1 MRRLGVMFLAV
12 FWLVS
17 ALAGPVGAATE
28 QSLYQSAAAARKTLD
43 GDAKN
48 QGLRHKWF
56 EVIEHYEAV
65 LKAYPTGKYTERTL
79 LALGELYLGLYKR
92 SRRPSDG
99 DEAIKYLRGLTK
111 TYPKGSLSPQ
121 AQLKLGE
128 IYLRYKGDNDRAY
141 MELLK
146 VELNFPGSKAEVA
159 EARKLMAEISGASGI
174 EKAEVQTA
182 EPSETGQTEEPKSDG
197 EQMAV
202 ISGLRH
208 WHNPKYSRV
217 AVDISREV
225 KFRDHLL
232 RQDAALNKPM
242 RLYLDLEPAKVAAK
256 VPEEYPIADGLLSR
270 ARVAQYNQDTVRLV
284 LDLQNIS
291 NYRIFSLNNPFRIVV
306 DVMGEEAVPAETA
319 VASSQTGTKADP
331 SAPGEVASSRPSEP
345 LTDLRDTA
353 AKRKKVPRGPAHD
366 PKSTASLARQ
376 LGLGVS
382 KVVID
387 PGHGGKDHGAT
398 GITGLREKDLT
409 LKIAKIVAAKIK
421 KTLGLEV
428 VLTRDK
434 DIFLPL
440 EERTAMANTEGA
452 DLFISIHANAHKDPK
467 VHGLETYFLNL
478 ATDEEAMR
486 VAARENATTKKNMSD
501 LQMILSDLMLNSK
514 IAESG
519 RLGSRVH
526 KSMVKKVKP
535 KYKNIRDLG
544 LKQAPFYVLIGA
556 NMPSILVELGFISN
570 STEETRLKSDRYVNY
585 LTDGI
590 VEAIRDYNAS
600 IKKGG

>member
-1 MRRLGVMFLAV
+1 MKPLARLIAALVMASCLA
-12 FWLVS
+12 
-17 ALAGPVGAATE
+17 ATMVGQVWAATE
-28 QSLYQSAAAARKTLD
+28 KSLYQSAEAARKEFE
-43 GDAKN
+43 GDAKV
-48 QGLRHKWF
+48 QELRHKWF
-56 EVIEHYEAV
+56 HVIEKYEAI
-65 LKAYPTGKYTERTL
+65 LKAYPRGKYTERAV
-79 LALGELYLGLYKR
+79 LALGDLYLGLYKR
-92 SRRPSDG
+92 SRRPSDV
-99 DEAIKYLRGLTK
+99 DEAVKYYRGLIK
-111 TYPKGSLSPQ
+111 TYPKGSLSAR
-121 AQLKLGE
+121 AQLSLGQ

-146 VELNFPGSKAEVA
+146 VELNFPKSKAEVD
-159 EARKLMAEISGASGI
+159 EARKLMVEISGASGLAV
-174 EKAEVQTA
+174 AETQTSGSA
-182 EPSETGQTEEPKSDG
+182 QPQATEPDQHNRESR
-197 EQMAV
+197 AV

-217 AVDISREV
+217 AVDISHEV

-232 RQDAALNKPM
+232 RQDAAHNKPM
-242 RLYLDLEPAKVAAK
+242 RLYLDLEPATVAAQ

-270 ARVAQYNQDTVRLV
+270 ARVGQYNHDTVRLV

-306 DVMGEEAVPAETA
+306 DVMGEEPTDGETTQVAQNHGTAKGQSQPGRPA
-319 VASSQTGTKADP
+319 
-331 SAPGEVASSRPSEP
+331 EP
-345 LTDLRDTA
+345 LTDLRETA
-353 AKRKKVPRGPAHD
+353 SKRKKVPRGPAHD
-366 PKSTASLARQ
+366 PTSGSSLARQ

-387 PGHGGKDHGAT
+387 PGHGGKDNGAT
-398 GITGLREKDLT
+398 GITGLLEKDLT
-409 LKIAKIVAAKIK
+409 LKIAKIVAKKVKAK
-421 KTLGLEV
+421 LGLEV
-428 VLTRDK
+428 VLTRK
-434 DIFLPL
+434 EDIFLPL

-467 VHGLETYFLNL
+467 VHGIETYFLNL
-478 ATDEEAMR
+478 ATDKEAMR
-486 VAARENATTKKNMSD
+486 VAARENATTQKNMSD

-526 KSMVKKVKP
+526 KSMVKKVKGR
-535 KYKNIRDLG
+535 YKNIRDLG

-570 STEETRLKSDRYVNY
+570 KAEETRLKNDRYVGY

-600 IKKGG
+600 IKKGS